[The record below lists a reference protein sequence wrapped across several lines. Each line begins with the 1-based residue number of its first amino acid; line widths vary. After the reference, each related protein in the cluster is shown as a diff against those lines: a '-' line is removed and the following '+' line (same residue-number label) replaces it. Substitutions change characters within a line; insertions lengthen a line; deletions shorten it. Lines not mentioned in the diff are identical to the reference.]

1 MRSVLPQ
8 LLAAGVPEGL
18 SGQLCTLF
26 EDVNIMVA
34 QSDLWPRE
42 SSVAQPLSIV
52 WVERWR
58 WWSSCLLLGGIGMI
72 RMVSYDMDRRAGL

>member
-34 QSDLWPRE
+34 QSDLWPAE
-42 SSVAQPLSIV
+42 SSVAYGLK
-52 WVERWR
+52 
-58 WWSSCLLLGGIGMI
+58 GGAGG
-72 RMVSYDMDRRAGL
+72 VSVRCWAALV